1 MAMTLQIFKNI
12 TLCAFLMA
20 LNACAEPV
28 SNTKPALKTAHAKQA
43 DANQWYQA
51 GEAQI
56 KALQSV
62 PSYPEQAKNVI
73 FFVGDGMSLATVN
86 AARIYEGQQMG
97 QPGEENLLSFEQF
110 PHTALSKTY
119 NTNLQTPDSAGTM
132 SAMITGVKTK
142 AGAISVDEHVAIG
155 VCGDKKYPVLSLLS
169 RAEMAGM
176 NTGVV
181 TTTRLTHATPAA
193 TYAHAE
199 SRHWEADSDLPKDAD
214 NCQDIAAQLIDYPH
228 GNGLEVAMGGGR
240 RNFIPNTYAD
250 PEYSLLKPGK
260 RGDGRDLT
268 QEWLNKYSNA
278 AYVWNQKQFK
288 ALDLSQTDHLL
299 GLFEPSH
306 MQYEMN
312 RSKDEAGEP
321 SLTEMTEAAIKL
333 LAQKDKPYFL
343 MIEGGRIDHGHH
355 AGYAKLALTETVEF
369 ANAIEKALAM
379 VDLNET
385 LILVTADHA
394 HTMTISGYAQRGNPI
409 LGKIVV
415 PDDEGN
421 PSDQLQL
428 DAQGKPMTT
437 LSYANGPGY
446 VNGDQRP
453 DLTHVD
459 TTADNYKQ
467 AATIPLH
474 SETHSGEDV
483 IIYATGAGSRLVRG
497 VLEQNMIYHIMK
509 TALAEQLN
517 ASQENQTT
525 QP

>member
-1 MAMTLQIFKNI
+1 MKINAIVSILLTGV
-12 TLCAFLMA
+12 FLS
-20 LNACAEPV
+20 ACAHNV
-28 SNTKPALKTAHAKQA
+28 KHSNTEAIPNPTSS
-43 DANQWYQA
+43 NTWYQS
-51 GEAQI
+51 GEDKI
-56 KALQSV
+56 KALQAI
-62 PSYPEQAKNVI
+62 PTFPKQAKNVI

-86 AARIYEGQQMG
+86 AARIFQGQQNN
-97 QPGEENLLSFEQF
+97 QPGEENLLSFEHF

-142 AGAISVDEHVAIG
+142 AGAISVDEFVAIG
-155 VCGDKKYPVLSLLS
+155 ICGDDKHHVLSLLS
-169 RAEMAGM
+169 RAELAGM

-199 SRHWEADSDLPKDAD
+199 SRSWEADSDLPKEAE
-214 NCQDIAAQLIDYPH
+214 NCKDIAAQLIEYPH

-240 RNFIPNTYAD
+240 RNFIPNTMSD

-260 RGDGRDLT
+260 RTDGRNLT
-268 QEWLNKYSNA
+268 QEWLDKYPRS
-278 AYVWNQKQFK
+278 AYVWNHKQLK

-299 GLFEPSH
+299 ALFEPSH
-306 MQYEMN
+306 MQYELN
-312 RSKDEAGEP
+312 RPKDEAGEP
-321 SLTEMTEAAIKL
+321 SLTEMTQTAIDM
-333 LAQKDKPYFL
+333 LAQKDKPFFL

-369 ANAIEKALAM
+369 AHAIEAALAK
-379 VDLNET
+379 VDLNDT
-385 LILVTADHA
+385 LIMVTADHA

-415 PDDEGN
+415 PDDQGN
-421 PSDQLQL
+421 PSDKLQL
-428 DAQGKPMTT
+428 DRQGKPMTT

-467 AATIPLH
+467 AATIPLW

-483 IIYATGAGSRLVRG
+483 IIYATGAGSHLVRG

-509 TALAEQLN
+509 TALADQLGSN
-517 ASQENQTT
+517 
-525 QP
+525 

>member
-1 MAMTLQIFKNI
+1 M
-12 TLCAFLMA
+12 
-20 LNACAEPV
+20 
-28 SNTKPALKTAHAKQA
+28 ALKTPLSRLTTVCGVLLTLTACAGNEIKPAAKTA
-43 DANQWYQA
+43 TVVSETNNQWYQA
-51 GEAQI
+51 GEDKI
-56 KALQSV
+56 KALQAI
-62 PSYPEQAKNVI
+62 PTFPKHAKNVI

-86 AARIYEGQQMG
+86 AARIYQGQQNG

-142 AGAISVDEHVAIG
+142 AGAISVDEHVDIG
-155 VCGDKKYPVLSLLS
+155 VCGDNKHHVLSLLS
-169 RAEMAGM
+169 RAEMTGM
-176 NTGVV
+176 NSGVV

-199 SRHWEADSDLPKDAD
+199 SRNWEADSDLPKAAD
-214 NCQDIAAQLIDYPH
+214 NCKDIAAQLIEFPH

-240 RNFIPNTYAD
+240 RNFIPHTKAD

-260 RGDGRDLT
+260 RTDGRDLT
-268 QEWLNKYSNA
+268 REWLTKYPNS
-278 AYVWNQKQFK
+278 AYVWNKQQLQ
-288 ALDLSQTDHLL
+288 AVDLTKTDHLL
-299 GLFEPSH
+299 ALFEPSH
-306 MQYEMN
+306 MQYELH
-312 RSKDEAGEP
+312 RDKDEAGEP
-321 SLTEMTEAAIKL
+321 SLTEMTEVALKM

-343 MIEGGRIDHGHH
+343 MVEGGRIDHGHH
-355 AGYAKLALTETVEF
+355 AGYAKLAITETVEF
-369 ANAIEKALAM
+369 SNAVEKALSM

-385 LILVTADHA
+385 LIIVTADHA
-394 HTMTISGYAQRGNPI
+394 HTMTFSGYAQRGNPI

-415 PDDEGN
+415 PDDQGN
-421 PSDQLQL
+421 PSDKLQL

-446 VNGDQRP
+446 INGDQRP

-467 AATIPLH
+467 AATLPMH

-483 IIYATGAGSRLVRG
+483 VIYATGAGSHLVRG
-497 VLEQNMIYHIMK
+497 VLEQHLIYHIMK
-509 TALAEQLN
+509 TALSEQIK
-517 ASQENQTT
+517 
-525 QP
+525 P

>member
-1 MAMTLQIFKNI
+1 M
-12 TLCAFLMA
+12 
-20 LNACAEPV
+20 
-28 SNTKPALKTAHAKQA
+28 ALKTSLTRLSTVCGILLTLAACAGDEIKPTS
-43 DANQWYQA
+43 NTNKIISETNNNWYQA
-51 GEAQI
+51 GEDKI
-56 KALQSV
+56 KALQAI
-62 PSYPEQAKNVI
+62 PTFPKQAKNVI

-86 AARIYEGQQMG
+86 AARIYQGQQNG
-97 QPGEENLLSFEQF
+97 QTGEENLLSFEQF

-142 AGAISVDEHVAIG
+142 AGAISVDEHIDIG
-155 VCGDKKYPVLSLLS
+155 VCGDQKHHVLSLLS

-176 NTGVV
+176 NSGVV

-199 SRHWEADSDLPKDAD
+199 SRRWETDSDLPKAAG
-214 NCQDIAAQLIDYPH
+214 NCKDIAVQLIEFPH

-260 RGDGRDLT
+260 RTDGRDLT
-268 QEWLNKYSNA
+268 QEWLNKYSNS
-278 AYVWNQKQFK
+278 AYVWNKKQLN
-288 ALDLSQTDHLL
+288 ALDLANTDHLL

-306 MQYEMN
+306 MHYEIN
-312 RSKDEAGEP
+312 RSKDQAGEP
-321 SLTEMTEAAIKL
+321 SLTAMTEVAIRML
-333 LAQKDKPYFL
+333 TQKDKPYFL

-369 ANAIEKALAM
+369 SNAIDKALAM

-394 HTMTISGYAQRGNPI
+394 HTMTFSGYAQRGNPI

-415 PDDEGN
+415 PDKRGN
-421 PSDQLQL
+421 PSNKLQL

-446 VNGDQRP
+446 INGDQRP

-459 TTADNYKQ
+459 TSADSYKQ
-467 AATIPLH
+467 AATLPMH

-483 IIYATGAGSRLVRG
+483 IIYATGAGSQLVRG
-497 VLEQNMIYHIMK
+497 VLEQNMTYHIMK
-509 TALAEQLN
+509 AALAEQLK
-517 ASQENQTT
+517 AQ
-525 QP
+525 